1 MSSADLAMCYGSLK
15 EANLP
20 NQMNQEILKALDT
33 LATTDTHNN
42 TVGRLASSGQE
53 CKSFQKYLTEMDNV
67 NLQQCSMWEGCL
79 VITKRL
85 KLLGVCGMK
94 ESLKK
99 VCLGILVWHEMQRNH
114 SKAPNAR
121 AIYSLGHDLVSSLR
135 TLQVEVP
142 PQATCLACY
151 PDDPV
156 TTFQRNTWWHPTRM
170 RSLRRNSIL
179 SWHLSFKSM
188 WKSEIQLLSWLMI
201 LGYLLLEFF
210 FCLLV
215 WPGCLGFVLSRCC
228 KGRVL
233 LLLPLHSGQS
243 TQAGITQASWTL
255 CFFLFFKQ
263 YGWLAELAGSLPP
276 SFQPDPWHS

>member
-1 MSSADLAMCYGSLK
+1 MPSQQNGLVPSNIRSELQAIAKLLQARPGVQELEQKLCVSLLNKLLRMPPMSSADLAMCYGSLK

-156 TTFQRNTWWHPTRM
+156 TTFQRNT
-170 RSLRRNSIL
+170 
-179 SWHLSFKSM
+179 
-188 WKSEIQLLSWLMI
+188 
-201 LGYLLLEFF
+201 
-210 FCLLV
+210 
-215 WPGCLGFVLSRCC
+215 
-228 KGRVL
+228 
-233 LLLPLHSGQS
+233 
-243 TQAGITQASWTL
+243 
-255 CFFLFFKQ
+255 
-263 YGWLAELAGSLPP
+263 
-276 SFQPDPWHS
+276 